1 MLLVQSDNRK
11 EGALL
16 GWNIVLIYL
25 GMSRKIYQESLFNS
39 FSPMAIVSH

>member
-1 MLLVQSDNRK
+1 MLIQSENRK

-25 GMSRKIYQESLFNS
+25 GVTRKIYQESLFNR
-39 FSPMAIVSH
+39 FSPMAIVPH